1 MQTGLTAQ
9 IIGDLQMV
17 IVFFLVSRRS
27 MSGCKIQHQAGF
39 RALAAATAKVTW
51 LQHLLKELYVSLHQA
66 PTLWCDNLSATY
78 LIVNPIFHAS
88 NQTYWIEFSF
98 CSWESSI
105 ERLGSLLHQFF
116 KSVSKHLSLESLYS
130 TTPLYSI
137 SIYWW
142 ITRSLNIIK
151 FYHIHKISTYVYY
164 MGTI

>member
-1 MQTGLTAQ
+1 MQTGLIAQ

-51 LQHLLKELYVSLHQA
+51 LQHLLKELCVSLHQA

-78 LIVNPIFHAS
+78 LIINPIFHAS
-88 NQTYWIEFSF
+88 NQTFELNFHFIREKVASKDLEVCYIN
-98 CSWESSI
+98 
-105 ERLGSLLHQFF
+105 SLNQ
-116 KSVSKHLSLESLYS
+116 SANIYPLESLYS

-137 SIYWW
+137 SIY
-142 ITRSLNIIK
+142 
-151 FYHIHKISTYVYY
+151 
-164 MGTI
+164 